1 VQSKS
6 EIRIGRGS
14 KVMVTQLLHKHLG
27 IKLGGRRK
35 GSKQRASRT
44 VQHVRSV

>member
-6 EIRIGRGS
+6 EIRIGGGS
-14 KVMVTQLLHKHLG
+14 RVMVTQLLYKHLG
-27 IKLGGRRK
+27 IKPGGRRK
-35 GSKQRASRT
+35 GSKQKAGRT